1 MVADIQRWVF
11 EEKAAQN
18 LESAVSELVNRR
30 YDACANRCYYS
41 AFHAAIVALLRA
53 GIQPRGTHGIW
64 GHDYVQAQF
73 SGQLIGRRKLYPAE
87 LRTTLPTLLELRE
100 VADYEATFVSR
111 REAERAVRRVEQFV
125 ESIIGGGDTI

>member
-1 MVADIQRWVF
+1 MTTDIQRQAF
-11 EEKAAQN
+11 ETKAVAN
-18 LESAVSELVNRR
+18 LESAASELANRR

-53 GIQPRGTHGIW
+53 HIQPRGARGIW

-73 SGQLIGRRKLYPAE
+73 AGQLIGRQKLYPAE

-111 REAERAVRRVEQFV
+111 REAERAVHRVEQFI
-125 ESIIGGGDTI
+125 EAIMGGGDTG